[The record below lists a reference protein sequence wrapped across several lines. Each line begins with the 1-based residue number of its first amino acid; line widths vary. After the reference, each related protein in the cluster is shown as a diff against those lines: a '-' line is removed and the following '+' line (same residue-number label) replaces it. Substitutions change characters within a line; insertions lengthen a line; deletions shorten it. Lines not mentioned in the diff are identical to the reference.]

1 MWIVAASRQ
10 ASPKRVVWEEE
21 SPQNA
26 FISGFGRLLNYHN
39 HPGIIGCGT
48 SVFVGFWIFQMIC
61 HVERWQS
68 MMDLATQPRFEN
80 MFQAQTYV
88 VFFISPYYKDFFGFP
103 LYMDLFTNNSKQ
115 SRFIQYCTQPSKF
128 HVCFSSNLKPRTLI
142 WRHWRLCWKSE
153 SLVIPL
159 SSWSSQK
166 NTSALVLSKKTA
178 LTWS

>member
-1 MWIVAASRQ
+1 MPSFQDLGGCQTIIIIQESLVVELLSLWGFESSRWFVMLNDDRAWWILQRNHVLKTCS
-10 ASPKRVVWEEE
+10 KR
-21 SPQNA
+21 
-26 FISGFGRLLNYHN
+26 RLMLCFHL
-39 HPGIIGCGT
+39 T
-48 SVFVGFWIFQMIC
+48 LLQ
-61 HVERWQS
+61 R
-68 MMDLATQPRFEN
+68 
-80 MFQAQTYV
+80 
-88 VFFISPYYKDFFGFP
+88 FFGFP